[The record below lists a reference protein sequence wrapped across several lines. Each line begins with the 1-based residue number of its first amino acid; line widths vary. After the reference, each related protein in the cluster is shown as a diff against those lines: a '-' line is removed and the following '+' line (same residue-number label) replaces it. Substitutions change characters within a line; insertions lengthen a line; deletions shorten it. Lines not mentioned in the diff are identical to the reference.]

1 MAMTGK
7 DIGHIAQAPLLHL
20 LFELTK
26 QHVLLERVIE
36 QLLCLLNG
44 LAQQLGEGFLGV
56 RVVA

>member
-7 DIGHIAQAPLLHL
+7 GIGHIAETPFLHL